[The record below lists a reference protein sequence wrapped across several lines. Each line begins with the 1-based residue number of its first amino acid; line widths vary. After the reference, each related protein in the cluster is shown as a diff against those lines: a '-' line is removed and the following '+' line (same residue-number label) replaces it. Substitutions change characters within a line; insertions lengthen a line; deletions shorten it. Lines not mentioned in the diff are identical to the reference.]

1 MSKRKKKEIRGVTP
15 QEIIRELNNRGGAL
29 STADLA
35 DALGIPRA
43 GAKGLRRVL
52 GEMVEDRKLIRYQK
66 GRYAPAGEPEKITG
80 QIRIKPSGF
89 GFLDIPGDTE
99 KKGRMIPFRNLGSAR
114 DKDTVEA
121 VFPGPG
127 RPGRVVKV
135 VERGRK
141 KIVGEIFQPDREG
154 KWFIHPWDP
163 CMPEVMVEDPTP
175 DLVWKSGEIVSA
187 EFLDAGK
194 NRGML
199 VARVKERLGRKEDPR
214 VGIEAIIAERELP
227 VEFPEEVIREAKGM
241 PERVS
246 EKDLKGRVD
255 LRGDLTMT
263 IDPVDARDF
272 DDAVSIHTGE
282 NGVKIVKVSIADVSH
297 YVRERSQLDAEAFK
311 RGTSVYLPDRVIPM
325 LPEKLSNQICS
336 LRPEEDS
343 LTVTAELHYDQTGRV
358 ERSEFYPSVIHS
370 KARLNYGQVQEVLDG
385 KLHLG
390 SELDAAILEMGRLC
404 GLLVSR
410 RRDRGSVDL
419 NLPEAKIIL
428 DSKGE
433 PEKIVRYP
441 RWLSHRLIEEFMIA
455 ANEAVARHLA
465 RKGLPLIQRVHEP
478 PDPAD
483 VEELRA
489 FLAKFNL
496 SLGGGE
502 TPLPKNY
509 QDLLESIAGTPV
521 EASVSKSCLLSL
533 RQANYSAEKGGHYAL
548 NLNYY
553 CHFTSPIRRYPDLE
567 VHRILKLAQSG
578 QKQTKRREELE
589 VVALRSSERERVAV
603 GAERAAV
610 SYYGARWILKHVG
623 EEMDGTVSGVIESG
637 IFVQLKESLVEGF
650 LPFHKAGPAARDM
663 KLGDPIR
670 VKVAGAEPERGRVD
684 FEIVGAKQ
692 VFGTKISEKF
702 VPKPNEKPQQRPH
715 QKFNQK
721 SSHKPHRGKRRR

>member
-1 MSKRKKKEIRGVTP
+1 MSKRKKKEIRGVAP

-29 STADLA
+29 STAELA

-43 GAKGLRRVL
+43 GAKGLRRLL
-52 GEMVEDRKLIRYQK
+52 GEMVQDRKLIRYQR

-80 QIRIKPSGF
+80 QVRIKPSGF
-89 GFLDIPGDTE
+89 GFLDVPGDTE
-99 KKGRMIPFRNLGSAR
+99 KKGRLIPFRNLGSAR

-127 RPGRVVKV
+127 RPGRVIKV
-135 VERGRK
+135 IERGRK
-141 KIVGEIFQPDREG
+141 RVVGEVFRPEPNG
-154 KWFIHPWDP
+154 KFLIRPWDP
-163 CMPEVMVEDPTP
+163 CLPEVIIEDPGP
-175 DLVWKSGEIVSA
+175 DPVLQSGEIVSA
-187 EFLDAGK
+187 EFLEGGK
-194 NRGML
+194 SQGIPR
-199 VARVKERLGRKEDPR
+199 ARVVERLGRKEDPR
-214 VGIEAIIAERELP
+214 VGIEAIIAESELP
-227 VEFPEEVIREAKGM
+227 VEFPEEVIREAEGK
-241 PERVS
+241 PDRVS
-246 EKDLKGRVD
+246 EKDLKDRVD

-272 DDAVSIHTGE
+272 DDAVSIRTGE

-297 YVRERSQLDAEAFK
+297 YVREKSPLDVEAYK

-343 LTVTAELHYDQTGRV
+343 LTVTAEMHFDQTGRV
-358 ERSEFYPSVIHS
+358 QRSEYYPSVIHS

-385 KLHLG
+385 KLKVRD
-390 SELDAAILEMGRLC
+390 EVDAAIREMGELC
-404 GLLVSR
+404 QLLISR
-410 RRDRGSVDL
+410 RRERGSVDL
-419 NLPEAKIIL
+419 NLPEAKVIL

-433 PEKIVRYP
+433 PERIVRYP

-478 PDPAD
+478 PDPD
-483 VEELRA
+483 DIEELRA
-489 FLAKFNL
+489 FLAEL
-496 SLGGGE
+496 DLTLGGGE

-509 QDLLESIAGTPV
+509 QDLLESIAGTPL
-521 EASVSKSCLLSL
+521 EQSVSRSCLLSM

-567 VHRILKLAQSG
+567 VHRILKQAVSG
-578 QKQTKRREELE
+578 QKPSKRREQLE
-589 VVALRSSERERVAV
+589 VVALHSSERERAAV
-603 GAERAAV
+603 DAERAAV
-610 SYYGARWILKHVG
+610 SYYGARWISKHVG
-623 EEMDGTVSGVIESG
+623 EEMDGTVNGVIESG
-637 IFVQLKESLVEGF
+637 IFIQLKESLVEGF
-650 LPFHKAGPAARDM
+650 LPFHKAGSSARDL

-684 FEIVGAKQ
+684 FEIAGANQ
-692 VFGTKISEKF
+692 VFGTKIAEKF
-702 VPKPNEKPQQRPH
+702 SPKPN

-721 SSHKPHRGKRRR
+721 PSHKPHRGKRRR

>member
-15 QEIIRELNNRGGAL
+15 QEIIRELNNRGGPL

-43 GAKGLRRVL
+43 GAKGLRRLL
-52 GEMVEDRKLIRYQK
+52 GEMVQDRKLICSQR

-89 GFLDIPGDTE
+89 GFLDVPGDTE
-99 KKGRMIPFRNLGSAR
+99 KRGRLIPARNLGSAR
-114 DKDTVEA
+114 DKDQVEA

-141 KIVGEIFQPDREG
+141 RIVGEIFQPDREG
-154 KWFIHPWDP
+154 KWFIRPWDP
-163 CMPEVMVEDPTP
+163 CLPEVMAEDPTP
-175 DLVWKSGEIVSA
+175 NLAWKSGEIVSA
-187 EFLDAGK
+187 EFLDTGK
-194 NRGML
+194 TRGIL

-227 VEFPEEVIREAKGM
+227 VEFPEEVIREAEGK
-241 PERVS
+241 PDRVR

-272 DDAVSIHTGE
+272 DDAVSIRTGE

-297 YVRERSQLDAEAFK
+297 YVRERSPLDAEAYK

-343 LTVTAELHYDQTGRV
+343 LTVTAEMHFDQTGRV
-358 ERSEFYPSVIHS
+358 QRSEFYHSVIHS

-385 KLHLG
+385 KLRLG
-390 SELDAAILEMGRLC
+390 GEVDAAILEMGRLC
-404 GLLVSR
+404 RLLISR

-419 NLPEAKIIL
+419 NLPEAKVIL

-433 PEKIVRYP
+433 PERIARYP
-441 RWLSHRLIEEFMIA
+441 RWLSNRLIEEFMIA

-489 FLAKFNL
+489 FLAELNL

-502 TPLPKNY
+502 NPLPKNY
-509 QDLLESIAGTPV
+509 QDLLESIAGTPL
-521 EASVSKSCLLSL
+521 EASVSRSVLVYL
-533 RQANYSAEKGGHYAL
+533 RQANYSAEKSGHYAL
-548 NLNYY
+548 NLHYY

-567 VHRILKLAQSG
+567 VHRILKQALSG
-578 QKQTKRREELE
+578 QKQAKRKDEL
-589 VVALRSSERERVAV
+589 VAVALRSSERERAAV
-603 GAERAAV
+603 DAERAAV
-610 SYYGARWILKHVG
+610 SYYGARWISKHVG
-623 EEMDGTVSGVIESG
+623 EEMDGTVSGAIESG

-650 LPFHKAGPAARDM
+650 LPFHKAGPSARGL
-663 KLGDPIR
+663 KLGDPVR

-684 FEIVGAKQ
+684 FEIAGENRVFGAK
-692 VFGTKISEKF
+692 IAE
-702 VPKPNEKPQQRPH
+702 
-715 QKFNQK
+715 KFNQK
-721 SSHKPHRGKRRR
+721 PDRRKRRR

>member
-15 QEIIRELNNRGGAL
+15 QEIIRELNNRGGLL
-29 STADLA
+29 SIADLA
-35 DALGIPRA
+35 DAFGIPRA

-52 GEMVEDRKLIRYQK
+52 GEMVEDRKLIRYQR

-343 LTVTAELHYDQTGRV
+343 LFLQRNALLIMFQDFRDN
-358 ERSEFYPSVIHS
+358 I
-370 KARLNYGQVQEVLDG
+370 LVL
-385 KLHLG
+385 L
-390 SELDAAILEMGRLC
+390 
-404 GLLVSR
+404 
-410 RRDRGSVDL
+410 
-419 NLPEAKIIL
+419 
-428 DSKGE
+428 
-433 PEKIVRYP
+433 
-441 RWLSHRLIEEFMIA
+441 RLIL
-455 ANEAVARHLA
+455 ARHQRGPLA
-465 RKGLPLIQRVHEP
+465 
-478 PDPAD
+478 
-483 VEELRA
+483 
-489 FLAKFNL
+489 
-496 SLGGGE
+496 
-502 TPLPKNY
+502 
-509 QDLLESIAGTPV
+509 LLT
-521 EASVSKSCLLSL
+521 
-533 RQANYSAEKGGHYAL
+533 
-548 NLNYY
+548 
-553 CHFTSPIRRYPDLE
+553 
-567 VHRILKLAQSG
+567 
-578 QKQTKRREELE
+578 
-589 VVALRSSERERVAV
+589 
-603 GAERAAV
+603 
-610 SYYGARWILKHVG
+610 
-623 EEMDGTVSGVIESG
+623 
-637 IFVQLKESLVEGF
+637 
-650 LPFHKAGPAARDM
+650 
-663 KLGDPIR
+663 
-670 VKVAGAEPERGRVD
+670 
-684 FEIVGAKQ
+684 
-692 VFGTKISEKF
+692 
-702 VPKPNEKPQQRPH
+702 
-715 QKFNQK
+715 
-721 SSHKPHRGKRRR
+721 